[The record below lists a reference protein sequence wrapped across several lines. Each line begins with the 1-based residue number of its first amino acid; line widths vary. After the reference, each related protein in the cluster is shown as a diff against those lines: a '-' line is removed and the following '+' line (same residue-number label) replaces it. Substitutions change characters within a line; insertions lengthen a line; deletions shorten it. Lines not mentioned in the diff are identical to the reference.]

1 VPNGAVDAARSTL
14 SVVTPTLQRPQE
26 VAGLLESLTTQVYPP
41 DEVILVDGA
50 LPGEIATE
58 SLVASLAERLPF
70 RCRYIRHGGGTA
82 VQRNVGI
89 DAATGEFI
97 AFVDDDIRLEPA
109 FFDVIMAAFRADRD
123 RTIGGITG
131 CVANEH
137 LDPMTSRRWRW
148 YRRLR
153 LFTTYEP
160 GRFDFQTGYP
170 INRALQP
177 PHDGQREMDHFGAG
191 SAVWRR
197 AVFDEGL
204 RFSSFFTDYGLL
216 EDAHLALRARSR
228 WRLLEC
234 GLARC
239 THLRSAKSRTNPRQL
254 AWKTAVNYRYV
265 FVDLVPHRTWMQ
277 EFRFWRVQAVHLAA
291 SVALSLR
298 TRSRED
304 WLDTLGKS
312 EGIIAAIRMRRP
324 NRHPSK

>member
-1 VPNGAVDAARSTL
+1 MPNSGVDAARSTL
-14 SVVTPTLQRPQE
+14 SVVTPTLQRPEE
-26 VAGLLESLTTQVYPP
+26 VAGLLESLATQVYRP
-41 DEVILVDGA
+41 DEIIVVDGA
-50 LPGEIATE
+50 PPSEMATQ

-70 RCRYIRHGGGTA
+70 HCRYIRHGGGTA

-109 FFDVIMAAFRADRD
+109 FFDVILAAFRADRD

-131 CVANEH
+131 YVANEY
-137 LDPMTSRRWRW
+137 LDPTTSRRWRW

-170 INRALQP
+170 INRMLQP

-197 AVFDEGL
+197 AVFDQGL
-204 RFSSFFTDYGLL
+204 RFSTFFTDYGVL

-228 WRLLEC
+228 WKLLEC

-239 THLRSAKSRTNPRQL
+239 THLRSAKSRTNPRRL
-254 AWKTAVNYRYV
+254 ARKTAVNYRYV
-265 FVDLVPHRTWMQ
+265 FVDLVPYRTLMQ
-277 EFRFWRVQAVHLAA
+277 EFRFWRVQAVDLAKY
-291 SVALSLR
+291 VAHALR

-304 WLDTLGKS
+304 WLAALGKI
-312 EGIIAAIRMRRP
+312 EGIVAAIQMRP
-324 NRHPSK
+324 NRADPP